1 MRVLVLGGYGAMAQ
15 AIVRDLVESRG
26 VSQAIIAGRDLK
38 KAENFASQLH
48 TKKAEPLE
56 LDVADKAFVKKIE
69 VADPDVLVNSTW
81 YEYNMTIMSAAIKA
95 KTQYVDL
102 GGLYHMTRRQLRF
115 DRKAKKARVT
125 CVLGMGST
133 PGIMNVLGAHG
144 AKKLLRIRKVDLRCG
159 SRTLE
164 EGEFTAPYS
173 IKTVLDEFTLK
184 PVVLR
189 NGRVKE
195 TRPLSG
201 SETFDLPEPIGK
213 VSGYYT
219 LHSELATMPKTIGK
233 GVRDMDFIVA
243 YDPSFTQIISTM
255 VRTGL
260 ASTKKLEVDG
270 VRVAPYDVLTEV
282 IRRIPKPS
290 RDPEDAEG
298 VRVDI
303 RGEMG
308 GKEALIRTEA
318 LVQYHKRWGL
328 SAGTV
333 DTGVPPSIIA
343 QWLASGKISKR
354 GVMPPELC
362 VDPEPFFKELNSRD
376 RGIKV
381 YGSVDGSAPI
391 PLF

>member
-26 VSQAIIAGRDLK
+26 VSQVIIAGRDLE
-38 KAENFASQLH
+38 KAENFASRLR
-48 TKKAEPLE
+48 TTKAEPLE

-69 VADPDVLVNSTW
+69 VADPDVLVNSAW
-81 YEYNMTIMSAAIKA
+81 YEYNMTIMFAAIK
-95 KTQYVDL
+95 TRVHYVDL
-102 GGLYHMTRRQLRF
+102 GGLYHMTRKQLRL
-115 DRKAKKARVT
+115 DRKAKNARVT

-144 AKKLLRIRKVDLRCG
+144 AKKLRRIRKVDLRCG

-164 EGEFTAPYS
+164 EGEFVAPYS

-189 NGRVKE
+189 NGRVRE
-195 TRPLSG
+195 IRPLSG
-201 SETFDLPEPIGK
+201 SETFDLSAPIGK
-213 VSGYYT
+213 VSGFYT

-255 VRTGL
+255 VRMGL
-260 ASTKKLEVDG
+260 ASRRKLELNGMKVS
-270 VRVAPYDVLTEV
+270 PYDVLTEV
-282 IRRIPKPS
+282 IRRIPKRS
-290 RDPEDAEG
+290 RDPEDAEAI
-298 VRVDI
+298 RVDI
-303 RGEMG
+303 QGETQG
-308 GKEALIRTEA
+308 RETLARTEA
-318 LVQYHKRWGL
+318 VVQYHRRWGL
-328 SAGTV
+328 SAGTA

-343 QWLASGKISKR
+343 QWLASGKITRR

-362 VDPEPFFKELNSRD
+362 VDPMLFFKELNGRD

-381 YGSVDGSAPI
+381 YESEEGSRPI